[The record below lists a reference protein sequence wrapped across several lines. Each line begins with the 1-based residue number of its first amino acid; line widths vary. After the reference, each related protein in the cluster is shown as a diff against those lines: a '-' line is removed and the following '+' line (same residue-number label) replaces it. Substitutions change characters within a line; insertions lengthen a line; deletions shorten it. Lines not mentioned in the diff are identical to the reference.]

1 MFLSEFISDFRLL
14 KNIFIYSNL
23 IEEIYLWK
31 VQFDLYEAKNK
42 KAVCFIFFLLIIL
55 MLKRRG
61 LKFFL
66 VFQKII
72 LKGTIQV

>member
-31 VQFDLYEAKNK
+31 VQFDLYEAKIK
-42 KAVCFIFFLLIIL
+42 SSLFYIL
-55 MLKRRG
+55 
-61 LKFFL
+61 FAYH
-66 VFQKII
+66 INA
-72 LKGTIQV
+72 

>member
-31 VQFDLYEAKNK
+31 VQFDFYEAKNK
-42 KAVCFIFFLLIIL
+42 KQFVLYSFCLSY
-55 MLKRRG
+55 
-61 LKFFL
+61 
-66 VFQKII
+66 
-72 LKGTIQV
+72 